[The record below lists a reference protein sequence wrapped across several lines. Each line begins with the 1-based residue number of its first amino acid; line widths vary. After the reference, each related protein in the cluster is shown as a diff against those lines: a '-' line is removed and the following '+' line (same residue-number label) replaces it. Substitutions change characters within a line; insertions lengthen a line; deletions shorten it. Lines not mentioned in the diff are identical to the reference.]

1 MNESDT
7 PRTDAEINK
16 LGDRYNGLLMV
27 LAFDWARR
35 LERELYQAKAQI
47 SYLHDQLE
55 QMEENQND

>member
-16 LGDRYNGLLMV
+16 LGNRYNGLLMV

-35 LERELYQAKAQI
+35 LERELNKEKTLVY
-47 SYLHDQLE
+47 SLYNQLE
-55 QMEENQND
+55 KIEENQTN